1 MEYILHK
8 PLVGVTQIIQPNGMT
23 EKYHYDAAN
32 RLKSIVND
40 QNEVIKTFEYNYK
53 QP

>member
-1 MEYILHK
+1 MKKNLLPVFPYFPFML
-8 PLVGVTQIIQPNGMT
+8 PLSTIFCG
-23 EKYHYDAAN
+23 
-32 RLKSIVND
+32 KSIVND